1 MLNFERMINFSINWK
16 VPFLKSNWKTN
27 MIDKKSS
34 TKEIQTANSLKFFD
48 ILFSSPLIKQAIKAP
63 RRGTIIK
70 AVNIGKEITL

>member
-1 MLNFERMINFSINWK
+1 
-16 VPFLKSNWKTN
+16 

-70 AVNIGKEITL
+70 AVNIGKEVTL